1 MNRIDR
7 VFETNSRPLL
17 SVYFTAGYPTV
28 ESMYTILP
36 ALEQGGADI
45 VEIGMP
51 FSDPLA
57 DGPTIQKSSQQALK
71 NGMTVQKLFEQLS
84 QISFNIPVILM
95 GYLNPVLQF
104 GLDNFLKRCEET
116 GVSGCIIPD
125 MPLTY
130 FQQHKEKFIR
140 HNIFNILLVT
150 PQTPLERI
158 QKLSEETQ
166 GFLYAVSSAST
177 TGNKSFA
184 DSNTEYLANVRTV
197 CGLKPVMIG
206 FGIRTAQ
213 DFQRTQQYA
222 DGAIIGS
229 KFIEIL
235 ADNNLKNS
243 TNMKEAIH
251 TFVHDMKTLE

>member
-1 MNRIDR
+1 MNRIDQ
-7 VFETNSRPLL
+7 VFQKNHRPLL
-17 SVYFTAGYPTV
+17 SVYFTAGYPAA

-36 ALEQGGADI
+36 ALEQGGADM

-57 DGPTIQKSSQQALK
+57 DGPTIQKSSQQALQ
-71 NGMTVQKLFEQLS
+71 NGMTVKKIFAQLS
-84 QISFNIPVILM
+84 DISFDIPVILM

-104 GLDNFLKRCEET
+104 GLDNFLKECHHT

-158 QKLSEETQ
+158 QKLSAETQ

-184 DSNTEYLANVRTV
+184 DSNPGYLQNVRD
-197 CGLKPVMIG
+197 LSDRKPVMIG

-213 DFQRTQQYA
+213 DFKRTQQYA

-235 ADNNLKNS
+235 TDNNLKN
-243 TNMKEAIH
+243 TTDMKEAIH
-251 TFVHDMKTLE
+251 TFVHDMKT